1 MATNKRRLFWIVLV
15 VASLG
20 LLVACGGT
28 TADNSLGGDAGQG
41 EPADTPVAVDTPIPE
56 PEPTATP
63 EPPDEPEPAT
73 TEEPTATAQP
83 EPTATSEP
91 EPTATA
97 EPEMEAN
104 GLEVV
109 DQDLSEHG
117 TVTIPLVDAA
127 VDGWLVIHADADG
140 APGPVIGFAP
150 VAAGQTEDLAV
161 PIDAAGGTDTV
172 YAMLHI
178 DEGTA
183 GVYEFPGPDG
193 PARDSADAVV
203 VTPFALGGLPDDAV
217 SVVGQLASEDNMV
230 VVPAVRAAADGWIVI
245 HADANGG
252 PGPVA
257 GFAPVAAGANHEI
270 AVEVDPAVATE
281 TLHAMLHVDAG
292 VAGEYEFPG
301 DDGPVQDAD
310 GNVVMLPFQ
319 LVTVVS
325 MIDSE
330 FVPAVL
336 RVPAG
341 TTLVWQNDGQFPH
354 TATADSE
361 FFDSGELQSGE
372 TFEFTFESAG
382 VYDYYCTLHG
392 GPGGAGMSGTIVVIP
407 SG

>member
-1 MATNKRRLFWIVLV
+1 MAIDRRRMLWTLLL

-28 TADNSLGGDAGQG
+28 TADNNLGEDTG
-41 EPADTPVAVDTPIPE
+41 EGEVVDTPVAADTPPVEPEPTDAPEPQPTEE
-56 PEPTATP
+56 PEPTAT
-63 EPPDEPEPAT
+63 DE
-73 TEEPTATAQP
+73 P

-91 EPTATA
+91 EPTAPA

-104 GLEVV
+104 ALEVV
-109 DQDLSEHG
+109 DQDLGEDG
-117 TVTIPLVDAA
+117 TVTIPLVDSA

-150 VAAGQTEDLAV
+150 VAAGQTEELAV
-161 PIDAAGGTDTV
+161 PVDAAGTTDPV
-172 YAMLHI
+172 YAMLHV
-178 DEGTA
+178 DEGNA

-217 SVVGQLASEDNMV
+217 SVVSQLASEDNTV

-245 HADANGG
+245 HADANGA

-257 GFAPVAAGANHEI
+257 GFAPVAAGANHQI
-270 AVEVDPAVATE
+270 AVELDPAVATE

-319 LVTVVS
+319 VVS
-325 MIDSE
+325 MVSMVDSE
-330 FVPAVL
+330 FVPALL

-354 TATADSE
+354 TATADSDA
-361 FFDSGELQSGE
+361 FDSGELQTGE
-372 TFEFTFESAG
+372 SFEFTFDGAG

-392 GPGGAGMSGTIVVIP
+392 GPGGAGMSGTIVVVP